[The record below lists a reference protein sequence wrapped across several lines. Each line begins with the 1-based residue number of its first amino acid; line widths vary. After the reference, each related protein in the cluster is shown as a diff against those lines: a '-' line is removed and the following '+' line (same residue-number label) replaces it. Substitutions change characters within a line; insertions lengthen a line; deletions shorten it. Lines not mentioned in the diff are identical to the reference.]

1 MFIVN
6 AMICSTVESR
16 EVKTRHEMYDYI
28 SFLKNI
34 QDCTHIVAGYV
45 TKVEYI
51 WSRYS
56 KPQEIVNEFPKGG
69 E

>member
-6 AMICSTVESR
+6 AMICGVVESR
-16 EVKTRHEMYDYI
+16 EVETRMQMYEYI
-28 SFLKNI
+28 SFLKCV

-56 KPQEIVNEFPKGG
+56 NPQEIINEFTKEGV
-69 E
+69 

>member
-6 AMICSTVESR
+6 AMVCGIVESR
-16 EVKTRHEMYDYI
+16 EVETRNQMYEYI
-28 SFLKNI
+28 SFLKAI

-56 KPQEIVNEFPKGG
+56 NPQEIINEFPKVG

>member
-6 AMICSTVESR
+6 AMICNTARSVEV
-16 EVKTRHEMYDYI
+16 ETRVRMYEYI
-28 SFLKNI
+28 SFLKNV
-34 QDCTHIVAGYV
+34 QECTHIVAGYV

-56 KPQEIVNEFPKGG
+56 NPQEIVNELPKGG